1 VATIYDVAARAG
13 VSAATVSRVFNGS
26 GVSREKVR
34 LVLAAAQ
41 EMGYTPNRTA
51 RALRTRSSTV
61 IALIVADI
69 ENPFFTSLAR
79 GVEDVTLQAGYSVV
93 LCNTDED
100 QARERAALAVA
111 LSEHM
116 AGVILVPAA
125 ERSEIG
131 SLLERRVP
139 VVTVDRALH
148 HQPVDSV
155 VVDNLAGGRHATA
168 RLYGRGSRLVAC
180 ITGPQE
186 AETAE
191 LRSAGWRQEFRRSS
205 PGVDPETY
213 LRHADYRV
221 AGGREA
227 MAQLLDLPAP
237 PDAVFVA
244 NNLMAVGALAE
255 LRERG
260 VAPPDFGMAAF
271 GDLPYLPLGPS
282 GVDVIPIP
290 TRHIGATAA
299 TVLLERIR
307 GATHPVRTIVLRNEP
322 DQHGSRGS

>member
-1 VATIYDVAARAG
+1 MATIYDVAARAG

-26 GVSREKVR
+26 GVSREKAR
-34 LVLAAAQ
+34 LVLEAAQ

-51 RALRTRSSTV
+51 RALRTRTSSI

-79 GVEDVTLQAGYSVV
+79 GVEDVAQQAGYSVV

-100 QARERAALAVA
+100 RYRERGALDVA
-111 LSEHM
+111 LSERM
-116 AGVILVPAA
+116 AGVILVPAGD
-125 ERSEIG
+125 RSEIAP
-131 SLLERRVP
+131 LLERNVP
-139 VVTVDRALH
+139 VVTVDRGLH
-148 HQPVDSV
+148 HQAVDSV

-168 RLYGRGSRLVAC
+168 RLYERGARRVAC

-191 LRSAGWRQEFRRSS
+191 LRSAGWRQEFRRGT
-205 PGVDPETY
+205 PGADPDTFLE
-213 LRHADYRV
+213 HSDYRV
-221 AGGREA
+221 DGGRAA
-227 MAQLLDLPAP
+227 MARLLDLPDP

-255 LRERG
+255 LRARG
-260 VAPPDFGMAAF
+260 LEPPAFGMAAF

-282 GVDVIPIP
+282 GVDVVPMP
-290 TRHIGATAA
+290 TRRIGSTAA

-322 DQHGSRGS
+322 D